1 MDCDFPAFLTGL
13 LLLNASI
20 FFVLFMNFYYQNYKK
35 TQQLKIQT
43 ELTEKSAAITATNEN
58 EIKLKTN

>member
-13 LLLNASI
+13 LLLNATI

-43 ELTEKSAAITATNEN
+43 EKSAITASNEN